1 MTVIM
6 INCNLLVSLL
16 VLQRL
21 SHQRLIVRADDAGIG
36 TRGLALSQLVQ
47 LVVAGHARLHAAV
60 RVLARVT
67 RMVASLF
74 LVDVELGVGELPTV
88 HLILLA
94 ALDIA
99 GAWRHVPLWI
109 ERNKSV
115 SPGPITGARARRL
128 RAK

>member
-1 MTVIM
+1 M
-6 INCNLLVSLL
+6 
-16 VLQRL
+16 
-21 SHQRLIVRADDAGIG
+21 
-36 TRGLALSQLVQ
+36 
-47 LVVAGHARLHAAV
+47 VAGHARLHAAV
-60 RVLARVT
+60 RVLARVSG
-67 RMVASLF
+67 MVATLF